1 MLSTDAFLSKTIK
14 ISLITIP
21 LFLLVLIT
29 SSVFNAHAQQLEAGG
44 AATAGGVTITGG
56 ICNQCI
62 IINAPQATGGAA
74 IGGAATGP
82 GATSRPATDLST
94 SVDKGNALLNQGKY
108 AEAIQYCDKALAID
122 SNNKYVLYNKGN
134 ALLNQGKYA
143 EAIQY
148 YEQSFSYRSK

>member
-29 SSVFNAHAQQLEAGG
+29 SSVFNAHAQQQGGAGTSGAATGG

-56 ICNQCI
+56 ICHQCL

-94 SVDKGNALLNQGKY
+94 SVDKGNALVNQVKY
-108 AEAIQYCDKALAID
+108 AEAIQDYDKAVAID
-122 SNNKYVLYNKGN
+122 SNNKDVL
-134 ALLNQGKYA
+134 
-143 EAIQY
+143 
-148 YEQSFSYRSK
+148 